1 MKPVE
6 QDPMY
11 AVAQE
16 IADFLQATELDVGEC
31 YAVLSKLTV
40 SIGIDI
46 DTRDEFIDR
55 MLFVYDMERQL
66 NPINPEVH

>member
-1 MKPVE
+1 MKKVK
-6 QDPMY
+6 QDPLHV
-11 AVAQE
+11 VAQR
-16 IADFLQATELDVGEC
+16 IADLLQTTKLDASEC

-40 SIGIDI
+40 CFGIDI
-46 DTRDEFIDR
+46 DNREEFIDR

>member
-6 QDPMY
+6 QDPLHV
-11 AVAQE
+11 VAQQ
-16 IADFLQATELDVGEC
+16 IADLLQDTELDAGEC

-40 SIGIDI
+40 SIGINI
-46 DTRDEFIDR
+46 DNREEFIDR
-55 MLFVYDMERQL
+55 MLFVYDMEREL